1 MTGIAQSERVT
12 RLLVV
17 DDHPIIH
24 EGLTQLINREG
35 DLRVEWNALSVEEAL
50 ALCRENTPDM
60 AIVDITLGDRS
71 GLELVKTLHARWPLF
86 PILVMSIHDDSLYAG
101 RSLRAGARGYIMKHA
116 APRHIIEAIR
126 QVRNGGIY
134 VSEKAQS
141 QLLERAIAGVD
152 FDASSTFNSLSD
164 RELEI
169 FQLIGKGLKKGEIA
183 ALLHRSVNTVEAHRA
198 SIKRKLKV
206 HSSAELA
213 KLAFQHCQ
221 LSPG

>member
-1 MTGIAQSERVT
+1 MGTEFPT
-12 RLLVV
+12 RLLIV

-24 EGLTQLINREG
+24 EGLTQLIDREP
-35 DLRVEWNALSVEEAL
+35 DLRVAWRALSLDEAL
-50 ALCRENTPDM
+50 AICRDEAPDM

-71 GLELVKTLHARWPLF
+71 GLELVKLLHARWPLF
-86 PILVMSIHDDSLYAG
+86 PILVMSIHDDSLYAA

-116 APRHIIEAIR
+116 APAHIIEAIR
-126 QVRNGGIY
+126 QVRQGALY

-141 QLLERAIAGVD
+141 QLLERAIAGVELEP
-152 FDASSTFNSLSD
+152 ASMFASLSD

-169 FQLIGKGLKKGEIA
+169 FRLIGKGMKKGEIA

-198 SIKRKLKV
+198 SIKKKLKV
-206 HSSAELA
+206 QTSAELA

-221 LSPG
+221 DN